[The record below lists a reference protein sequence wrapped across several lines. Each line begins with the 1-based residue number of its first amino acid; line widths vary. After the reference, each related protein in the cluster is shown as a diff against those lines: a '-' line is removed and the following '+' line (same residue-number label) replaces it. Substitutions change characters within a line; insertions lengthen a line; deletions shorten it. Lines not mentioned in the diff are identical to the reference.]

1 MINIQTIENVADCTP
16 LYLPHSLYLKPLAK
30 MQISVALPEKIKT
43 GKSVSNLE
51 IMDKLSAELKPDK
64 FLVLKV
70 SKSTVNYIRFEAELD
85 ERKRLRLAVDRLDG
99 ITLRLSGFSDAF
111 RVRCTESKD
120 EFPTRHDWDSYFRD
134 ARNMDEMK
142 AGERPDTIHMTHL
155 PIRWFCPRHSEHDD
169 QVKPS
174 ESIFKRI
181 FEKYG
186 RVRAVDIP
194 ICDPYRKSMQSD
206 ISGMRTF
213 SFEQDVLFEAYV
225 QFEEYSSFVRA
236 MDEFRSTKLVRKFV
250 DKTQAI
256 NINVNFDKQRHL
268 SDSHIQRRDRM
279 RKRCVAKA
287 QAEDEER
294 EREKKNLAE
303 QAERE
308 RQKEEQLKLAE
319 LEKQREREEKRKEKH
334 LKKIQERGQVENSQ
348 KIRLE
353 ERKLMIV
360 ERKLESIRI
369 LEQVFERIQ
378 LKQKEKSQRVKHDE
392 AKDLQRKRLVEKYKT
407 ATEKLVC
414 DQRKIVHEIK
424 TNTPLMGLLK
434 SKSTKSTGA
443 GAGAAASSED
453 EDNSMSGRRK
463 HKLNGNI
470 ADANANPATAA
481 QAALNPFKAVTAA
494 LAAGA
499 VPGTAAA
506 YSAEAANEWMQ
517 SLSMFGYGMA
527 PVFPGAALYRPAGPP
542 PFAVSS
548 NYRGYAPRP
557 RGRGRGRGMRG
568 SRIGYDGHS
577 SSYYNP
583 KHYDNGRY
591 DDDEGNDGYYHKSS
605 RGRNRS
611 RSSSYSRSRSRSR
624 GRRLICRSRR
634 SHSRSRSRSRSNYRK
649 SSYSSRSRRSHSR
662 SHSRNRSKS
671 PVQRKNRKLAST
683 RRSRSSSS
691 YSRSRS
697 RSRTHSNSRRG
708 GERRSRSRS
717 ARHNRSRSRS
727 RSRSNSSKRVV
738 LEADKLV
745 ASAEQI
751 QRTIEQHTKDRMR
764 EEVREIK
771 QTFRHQRKPD
781 NHLAANDSQLEVDSR
796 QGMLSSDGK
805 ASDANDNG
813 DDERRGSSS
822 SKRSSRRNSLAA

>member
-1 MINIQTIENVADCTP
+1 MINIQTIENEADCTP

-85 ERKRLRLAVDRLDG
+85 ERKRLRLAVERLDG
-99 ITLRLSGFSDAF
+99 VTLRLSGFNDAGF
-111 RVRCTESKD
+111 RVRCTEAKD

-142 AGERPDTIHMTHL
+142 AGERPDTIHLTHL
-155 PIRWFCPRHSEHDD
+155 PIRWFCPRHAENDE

-181 FEKYG
+181 FEKFG

-194 ICDPYRKSMQSD
+194 ICDPYRKSMQPE

-256 NINVNFDKQRHL
+256 NINVNFDKQKHL
-268 SDSHIQRRDRM
+268 SDSHLQRRERM

-294 EREKKNLAE
+294 EREKKKQAE
-303 QAERE
+303 QVERE
-308 RQKEEQLKLAE
+308 RQKQEQLRLAE

-334 LKKIQERGQVENSQ
+334 LKKIQERGQVEISQ
-348 KIRLE
+348 KIRIE
-353 ERKLMIV
+353 ERKLMIAQ
-360 ERKLESIRI
+360 RKLESIRI

-378 LKQKEKSQRVKHDE
+378 LKQKEKSHRAHHDE
-392 AKDLQRKRLVEKYKT
+392 SKDLQRGRLVEKYKS

-414 DQRKIVHEIK
+414 DQRKIVQDIK
-424 TNTPLMGLLK
+424 SNTPLMGLLK
-434 SKSTKSTGA
+434 SKSKKSGA
-443 GAGAAASSED
+443 MAGSSE
-453 EDNSMSGRRK
+453 EDDTLSTSNNKK
-463 HKLNGNI
+463 HKLNGNLAESSGPATGGASSAN
-470 ADANANPATAA
+470 ADAV
-481 QAALNPFKAVTAA
+481 LNPFKAVTAA

-506 YSAEAANEWMQ
+506 AASASEWMQ
-517 SLSMFGYGMA
+517 SLSMFGYGMP
-527 PVFPGAALYRPAGPP
+527 PVFPGAALYRAPGPP
-542 PFAVSS
+542 PFPVSS
-548 NYRGYAPRP
+548 NYRGFAPRP
-557 RGRGRGRGMRG
+557 RGRGRGRGIRG
-568 SRIGYDGHS
+568 SRTGYDGHS

-583 KHYDNGRY
+583 KHYDADRY
-591 DDDEGNDGYYHKSS
+591 DDDGGNGYHHKSS

-634 SHSRSRSRSRSNYRK
+634 SRSRSRSKSRSRSRSRSNYRK

-662 SHSRNRSKS
+662 SHSRSRSKT
-671 PVQRKNRKLAST
+671 PAQRKNRKLAST
-683 RRSRSSSS
+683 RRSRSIS

-697 RSRTHSNSRRG
+697 RTRSKRSNSRR
-708 GERRSRSRS
+708 ER
-717 ARHNRSRSRS
+717 RSRSRS

-738 LEADKLV
+738 LETDKLV
-745 ASAEQI
+745 ASAEKI

-764 EEVREIK
+764 EEVREIR
-771 QTFRHQRKPD
+771 QNFRHQRQSSQT
-781 NHLAANDSQLEVDSR
+781 LNDSRVETDNDVNAKHT
-796 QGMLSSDGK
+796 SDGSEK
-805 ASDANDNG
+805 SN
-813 DDERRGSSS
+813 DEREDKRHGS

>member
-85 ERKRLRLAVDRLDG
+85 ERKRLRLAIDRLDG
-99 ITLRLSGFSDAF
+99 VALRLSGFSDAF
-111 RVRCTESKD
+111 RVRCTETKD

-142 AGERPDTIHMTHL
+142 AGERPDTIHITHL
-155 PIRWFCPRHSEHDD
+155 PIRWFCARHAENDEH
-169 QVKPS
+169 VKPS

-181 FEKYG
+181 FEKFG
-186 RVRAVDIP
+186 RVRTVDIP

-256 NINVNFDKQRHL
+256 NINVNFDKQKHL
-268 SDSHIQRRDRM
+268 SDSHVQRRERM
-279 RKRCVAKA
+279 RKRCIAKA

-294 EREKKNLAE
+294 ERERKK
-303 QAERE
+303 QAELEDRE
-308 RQKEEQLKLAE
+308 RQKQEQLKLAE
-319 LEKQREREEKRKEKH
+319 LEKQRAREEKRKEKH
-334 LKKIQERGQVENSQ
+334 LKKIQERGQVEISQ
-348 KIRLE
+348 KIRIE
-353 ERKLMIV
+353 ERKLMIAQ
-360 ERKLESIRI
+360 RKLESIRI

-378 LKQKEKSQRVKHDE
+378 LKQKRKSYSAQHDE
-392 AKDLQRKRLVEKYKT
+392 AKDLQRGRLVEKYKS

-414 DQRKIVHEIK
+414 DQRKIVQEIK

-434 SKSTKSTGA
+434 SKSKKSSST
-443 GAGAAASSED
+443 AAASSE
-453 EDNSMSGRRK
+453 EEGTIGNKR
-463 HKLNGNI
+463 HKVNGKVVD
-470 ADANANPATAA
+470 ASVPAAVAAQTASANANVVI
-481 QAALNPFKAVTAA
+481 NPFKAVTAA

-506 YSAEAANEWMQ
+506 AAYNAEAASEWMQ
-517 SLSMFGYGMA
+517 SLSMFGYGM
-527 PVFPGAALYRPAGPP
+527 PTVFPGAALYRAPGPP
-542 PFAVSS
+542 PFPVSS
-548 NYRGYAPRP
+548 NYRGFAPRP

-568 SRIGYDGHS
+568 SRLGYDSHS

-583 KHYDNGRY
+583 KHYDGDCY
-591 DDDEGNDGYYHKSS
+591 DEVDGDDNYYHKSS

-634 SHSRSRSRSRSNYRK
+634 SHSRSRSRSNYRK

-662 SHSRNRSKS
+662 SHSHSRSKT
-671 PVQRKNRKLAST
+671 PAQRKNRKLAST
-683 RRSRSSSS
+683 RRSRSSS

-697 RSRTHSNSRRG
+697 RSRTHSKRSNSRR
-708 GERRSRSRS
+708 ERRS
-717 ARHNRSRSRS
+717 HSRS
-727 RSRSNSSKRVV
+727 RSRSNSSKRIV

-745 ASAEQI
+745 ASAEHI

-771 QTFRHQRKPD
+771 QTFRHRRKSDQRDPD
-781 NHLAANDSQLEVDSR
+781 AHADPDTNRETA
-796 QGMLSSDGK
+796 DGNIK
-805 ASDANDNG
+805 A
-813 DDERRGSSS
+813 DDKRKRHGSSN
-822 SKRSSRRNSLAA
+822 RGSRRNSIAA

>member
-1 MINIQTIENVADCTP
+1 MINIQTIENVADCSP

-51 IMDKLSAELKPDK
+51 IMEKLSAELKPDK

-85 ERKRLRLAVDRLDG
+85 ERKRLRLAIERLDG
-99 ITLRLSGFSDAF
+99 VSLRLSGFNEAF
-111 RVRCTESKD
+111 RVRCTEAKD

-142 AGERPDTIHMTHL
+142 AGERPDTIHLTHL
-155 PIRWFCPRHSEHDD
+155 PIRWFCPRHSEHEE

-181 FEKYG
+181 FEKFG

-236 MDEFRSTKLVRKFV
+236 MDEFRSTKMVRKFV

-256 NINVNFDKQRHL
+256 NINVNFDKQKHL
-268 SDSHIQRRDRM
+268 SDSHVQRRERM

-294 EREKKNLAE
+294 EREKQKQIEL
-303 QAERE
+303 AERE
-308 RQKEEQLKLAE
+308 RQKQDQLKLAE

-334 LKKIQERGQVENSQ
+334 LKKIQERGQVEISQ
-348 KIRLE
+348 KIRVE
-353 ERKLMIV
+353 ERKLMIAQ
-360 ERKLESIRI
+360 RKLESIRI

-378 LKQKEKSQRVKHDE
+378 LKQKEKSHRGHHDD
-392 AKDLQRKRLVEKYKT
+392 AKDVQRGRLVEKYKT

-414 DQRKIVHEIK
+414 DQRKIVQEIK
-424 TNTPLMGLLK
+424 SNTPLMGLLK
-434 SKSTKSTGA
+434 SKSKKSGGT
-443 GAGAAASSED
+443 AASSE
-453 EDNSMSGRRK
+453 EEGESSAVNK
-463 HKLNGNI
+463 KAKLNGNI
-470 ADANANPATAA
+470 VAANGNASTAA
-481 QAALNPFKAVTAA
+481 PAVQPGVLNPFKAVTAA

-506 YSAEAANEWMQ
+506 AAYSAEAASEWMQ
-517 SLSMFGYGMA
+517 SLSMFGYGMP
-527 PVFPGAALYRPAGPP
+527 PVFPGAALYRPPAAP
-542 PFAVSS
+542 PFPVSS
-548 NYRGYAPRP
+548 NYRGFAPRP
-557 RGRGRGRGMRG
+557 RGRGRGRGRG
-568 SRIGYDGHS
+568 GRAGYDGHS

-583 KHYDNGRY
+583 NHYDG
-591 DDDEGNDGYYHKSS
+591 DEGDDGYYHKSS

-634 SHSRSRSRSRSNYRK
+634 SRSRSRSRSNYRK

-662 SHSRNRSKS
+662 SRSHSHSRSRSHS
-671 PVQRKNRKLAST
+671 PAQRKNRKLAST
-683 RRSRSSSS
+683 RRSRTTS

-697 RSRTHSNSRRG
+697 RTRSRRSNSRR
-708 GERRSRSRS
+708 ERRL
-717 ARHNRSRSRS
+717 RSRSRS

-745 ASAEQI
+745 ASAEKI

-771 QTFRHQRKPD
+771 QNFRHQRTSSSTLQD
-781 NHLAANDSQLEVDSR
+781 NHMDNDGDALHTSAREL
-796 QGMLSSDGK
+796 DG
-805 ASDANDNG
+805 DGN
-813 DDERRGSSS
+813 
-822 SKRSSRRNSLAA
+822 KRSSRRNSLVT